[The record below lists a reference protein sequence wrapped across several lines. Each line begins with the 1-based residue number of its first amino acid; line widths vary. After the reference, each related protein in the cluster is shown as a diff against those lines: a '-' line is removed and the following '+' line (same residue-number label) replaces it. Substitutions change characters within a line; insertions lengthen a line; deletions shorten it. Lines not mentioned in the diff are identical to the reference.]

1 MKDKIKIVDQKKF
14 DDCSVYF
21 CFKNFDDAHVVLINL
36 FFKLGISEKD
46 TNQID
51 IIFDHGE
58 DFYHFYNDLYMINI
72 FITGE
77 HICIF
82 IKPKNQMY
90 KNELIRVLREDF
102 EY

>member
-1 MKDKIKIVDQKKF
+1 MEKLKVLGKKKF
-14 DDCSVYF
+14 DDYSVYF
-21 CFKNFDDAHVVLINL
+21 YFKKVEDVHVLLINL

-51 IIFDHGE
+51 IIFEDLKNSFFHFYG
-58 DFYHFYNDLYMINI
+58 DFYIINLFVTEEYI
-72 FITGE
+72 
-77 HICIF
+77 HLF
-82 IKPKNQMY
+82 IKSKNQVY